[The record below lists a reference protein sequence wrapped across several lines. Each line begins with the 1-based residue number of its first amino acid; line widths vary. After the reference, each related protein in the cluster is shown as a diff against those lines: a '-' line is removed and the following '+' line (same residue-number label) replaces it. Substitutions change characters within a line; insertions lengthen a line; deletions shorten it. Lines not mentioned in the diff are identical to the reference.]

1 MLLLDWDHPVPV
13 TLRKELFDGDCPVLK
28 QLYGFDTALPSSY
41 LCAMLI
47 GNASRPAP
55 RRF

>member
-13 TLRKELFDGDCPVLK
+13 PLRKELFDGDCAVLK